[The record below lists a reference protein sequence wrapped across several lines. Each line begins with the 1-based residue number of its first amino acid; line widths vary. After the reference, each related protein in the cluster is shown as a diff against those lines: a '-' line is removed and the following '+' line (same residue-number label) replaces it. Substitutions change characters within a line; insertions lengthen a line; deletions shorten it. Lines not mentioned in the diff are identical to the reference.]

1 MKKLLLIM
9 LITVGISLISQAGLA
24 QKAYVMNP
32 TKITLRKGPG
42 VGEKII
48 AMLRQDEPVE
58 VVLGSKEGWS
68 HVRLLGPEQQGKEGW
83 VVSAF
88 LITRVPWKIQAG
100 LLKEE
105 NTLLKEKLNK
115 IEKEWK
121 ELSTE
126 REELSGKL
134 EKNGTVLDTV
144 RKRYEALKKEASGFL
159 KLKEKYE
166 TTKTKMEV
174 AQATTEKLTKE
185 NVVLKSSQRNTWFL
199 TGAAVLLVG
208 LIFGL
213 IMGRQQKKRK
223 SSYY

>member
-1 MKKLLLIM
+1 MKKLLVIT
-9 LITVGISLISQAGLA
+9 LITVAISLISQAGLA

-32 TKITLRKGPG
+32 TKITLRKGPD

-58 VVLGSKEGWS
+58 VLETKKGWS
-68 HVRLLGPEQQGKEGW
+68 HVRLLKTNRQNKEGW
-83 VVSAF
+83 VVSGY
-88 LITRVPWKIQAG
+88 LVSRVPWKIQTG

-105 NTLLKEKLNK
+105 NTLLKEKLTK
-115 IEKEWK
+115 IEKEWR
-121 ELSTE
+121 ELSGE

-134 EKNGTVLDTV
+134 EKNGIDLDTV
-144 RKRYEALKKEASGFL
+144 RKRYAALKKEASSFL

>member
-1 MKKLLLIM
+1 MKKLLLM
-9 LITVGISLISQAGLA
+9 MFITIGISLISQAGQA
-24 QKAYVMNP
+24 QEAYVMNP

-42 VGEKII
+42 IGEKII
-48 AMLRQDEPVE
+48 TMLRQDEPVQ
-58 VVLGSKEGWS
+58 VLETKKGWS
-68 HVRLLGPEQQGKEGW
+68 RVRLLEPNRQKKEGW
-83 VVSAF
+83 VVSGY
-88 LITRVPWKIQAG
+88 LVSRVPWKIQTG

-105 NTLLKEKLNK
+105 NARLKEKLTK

-121 ELSTE
+121 ELSGE

-134 EKNGTVLDTV
+134 KKNGTDLNAV
-144 RKRYEALKKEASGFL
+144 RKKYETLKKESSGFL
-159 KLKEKYE
+159 KLKERYE
-166 TTKTKMEV
+166 TTKKKMEV

-213 IMGRQQKKRK
+213 IMGRQQKKRR

>member
-1 MKKLLLIM
+1 MRKLLLIT
-9 LITVGISLISQAGLA
+9 LITVAISLISQDGLA
-24 QKAYVMNP
+24 EKAYVMNP

-42 VGEKII
+42 VTEKII

-58 VVLGSKEGWS
+58 VLETKKGWS
-68 HVRLLGPEQQGKEGW
+68 HVRLLEPNRQNKEGW
-83 VVSAF
+83 VVSGY
-88 LITRVPWKIQAG
+88 LVNRVPWKIQTG

-105 NTLLKEKLNK
+105 NTLLKEKLTK
-115 IEKEWK
+115 IEKEWR
-121 ELSTE
+121 ELSGE

-134 EKNGTVLDTV
+134 EKNGTALDTV
-144 RKRYEALKKEASGFL
+144 RKRYETLKKEASSFL
-159 KLKEKYE
+159 KLKKKYE

-174 AQATTEKLTKE
+174 AQATTEKLTEE
-185 NVVLKSSQRNTWFL
+185 NAVLKSSQRNTWFL

>member
-1 MKKLLLIM
+1 MKKLLLM
-9 LITVGISLISQAGLA
+9 MFITIGISLISQTGQA
-24 QKAYVMNP
+24 QKSYVMNP
-32 TKITLRKGPG
+32 SKITLRKGPG

-48 AMLRQDEPVE
+48 IMLRQDEAVQ
-58 VVLGSKEGWS
+58 VLETKKGWS
-68 HVRLLGPEQQGKEGW
+68 RVRLLEPNRQNKEGW
-83 VVSAF
+83 VVSGY
-88 LITRVPWKIQAG
+88 LVNRVPWKIQTG
-100 LLKEE
+100 LLKKE
-105 NTLLKEKLNK
+105 NARLKEKLTK
-115 IEKEWK
+115 IEKEWS
-121 ELSTE
+121 ELSSE

-134 EKNGTVLDTV
+134 EKNGTDLDAV
-144 RKRYEALKKEASGFL
+144 RKRYETLKREASSFL
-159 KLKEKYE
+159 KLKKEYE

>member
-1 MKKLLLIM
+1 MKKLLLII
-9 LITVGISLISQAGLA
+9 LITMGISLISQDGLA
-24 QKAYVMNP
+24 EKAYVMNP

-42 VGEKII
+42 VTEKII
-48 AMLRQDEPVE
+48 TMLPQNEPVKI
-58 VVLGSKEGWS
+58 LGSKEGWS
-68 HVRLLGPEQQGKEGW
+68 NVRLLGPKQQGKKGW
-83 VVSAF
+83 VLSAF
-88 LITRVPWKIQAG
+88 LTTRIPWEIQAS

-105 NTLLKEKLNK
+105 NARLKEKLTK
-115 IEKEWK
+115 IEKKWK

-144 RKRYEALKKEASGFL
+144 RKRYETLKKEASSFL
-159 KLKEKYE
+159 KLKKKYE

-174 AQATTEKLTKE
+174 VQATTEKLTKE
-185 NVVLKSSQRNTWFL
+185 NAVLKSSQRNTWFL

-213 IMGRQQKKRK
+213 IMGRQQKRRK

>member
-1 MKKLLLIM
+1 MKKLV
-9 LITVGISLISQAGLA
+9 LITLITIGISLISQTGLA

-32 TKITLRKGPG
+32 TKITLRKEPG

-58 VVLGSKEGWS
+58 VLETQKGWS
-68 HVRLLGPEQQGKEGW
+68 HVRLLETKRQNKEGW
-83 VVSAF
+83 VVSGY
-88 LITRVPWKIQAG
+88 LVSRVPWKIQTG

-105 NTLLKEKLNK
+105 NARLKEKLNK
-115 IEKEWK
+115 IEKEWR
-121 ELSTE
+121 ELSVE
-126 REELSGKL
+126 RGELSGKL
-134 EKNGTVLDTV
+134 EKNGAVLDTV
-144 RKRYEALKKEASGFL
+144 RKRYETLRKEASGFL
-159 KLKEKYE
+159 KLKKEHE
-166 TTKTKMEV
+166 SAKTKMEI
-174 AQATTEKLTKE
+174 AQTTTEKLTKE
-185 NVVLKSSQRNTWFL
+185 NAVLKSSQRNTWFL

>member
-1 MKKLLLIM
+1 MKKLSLMM
-9 LITVGISLISQAGLA
+9 LIILGIFLIAQDGLA
-24 QKAYVMNP
+24 KKAYVMNP

-48 AMLRQDEPVE
+48 TMLRQDEPVE
-58 VVLGSKEGWS
+58 VLETEKGWS
-68 HVRLLGPEQQGKEGW
+68 HVRLLETNRQNKEGW
-83 VVSAF
+83 VVSGY
-88 LITRVPWKIQAG
+88 LVTRVPWKIQTG

-105 NTLLKEKLNK
+105 NAQLKEMLNK
-115 IEKEWK
+115 IEKEWS
-121 ELSTE
+121 ELSGE

-134 EKNGTVLDTV
+134 GKNRTVLDTI
-144 RKRYEALKKEASGFL
+144 RERYETLKMEASSFLELKK
-159 KLKEKYE
+159 KYK
-166 TTKTKMEV
+166 TTKAKMEA

-199 TGAAVLLVG
+199 TGAAVLVVG

>member
-1 MKKLLLIM
+1 MKKLLLIT

-24 QKAYVMNP
+24 QEAYVVNP

-42 VGEKII
+42 VGEKIV
-48 AMLRQDEPVE
+48 AMLRQDESVK
-58 VVLGSKEGWS
+58 VLETKKGWS
-68 HVRLLGPEQQGKEGW
+68 RVRLLETTRQNKEGW
-83 VVSAF
+83 VVSGY
-88 LITRVPWKIQAG
+88 LVTRVPWKIQTG

-105 NTLLKEKLNK
+105 NSRLKEKLTK
-115 IEKEWK
+115 IEKEWR
-121 ELSTE
+121 ELSGE

-134 EKNGTVLDTV
+134 EKNGTDLDTV
-144 RKRYEALKKEASGFL
+144 RKKYETLKKEASSFL
-159 KLKEKYE
+159 KLKKKYE

>member
-1 MKKLLLIM
+1 MKKLLLMM
-9 LITVGISLISQAGLA
+9 LITLGISLIAQDGLA
-24 QKAYVMNP
+24 GKAYVMNP

-58 VVLGSKEGWS
+58 VLETEKGWS
-68 HVRLLGPEQQGKEGW
+68 HVRLLETNRQNKEGW
-83 VVSAF
+83 VVSGY
-88 LITRVPWKIQAG
+88 LVTRVPWKVQTG

-105 NTLLKEKLNK
+105 NAQLKEKLDK
-115 IEKEWK
+115 IEKEWR
-121 ELSTE
+121 ELSGE

-134 EKNGTVLDTV
+134 GKNRTDLDTI
-144 RKRYEALKKEASGFL
+144 RERYETLKKGASSFL
-159 KLKEKYE
+159 KLKKKYE
-166 TTKTKMEV
+166 TIKTKMET

>member
-1 MKKLLLIM
+1 MKKLLLIT
-9 LITVGISLISQAGLA
+9 LITVAISLISQDGLA
-24 QKAYVMNP
+24 EKAYVMNP

-42 VGEKII
+42 VTEKII
-48 AMLRQDEPVE
+48 TMLRQDEPVE
-58 VVLGSKEGWS
+58 VLETKKGWS
-68 HVRLLGPEQQGKEGW
+68 HVRLLEPNRQNKEGW
-83 VVSAF
+83 VVSGY
-88 LITRVPWKIQAG
+88 LVNRVPWKIQTG

-115 IEKEWK
+115 IEKEWR
-121 ELSTE
+121 ELSGE

-134 EKNGTVLDTV
+134 EKNGTALDTV
-144 RKRYEALKKEASGFL
+144 RQRYETLKKEASSFL
-159 KLKEKYE
+159 KLKKKYE

-174 AQATTEKLTKE
+174 AQAITEKLTEE
-185 NVVLKSSQRNTWFL
+185 NAVLKSSQRNTWFL

>member
-1 MKKLLLIM
+1 MKKLLLM
-9 LITVGISLISQAGLA
+9 TLITFGVSLIANDVLA
-24 QKAYVMNP
+24 EKAYVMNP

-42 VGEKII
+42 KREKII
-48 AMLRQDEPVE
+48 TMLGQDAPVK
-58 VVLGSKEGWS
+58 VLETQQGWS
-68 HVRLLGPEQQGKEGW
+68 RVRLLGGKQQGQEGW

-88 LITRVPWKIQAG
+88 LITRVTWKTQAEA
-100 LLKEE
+100 LKEK
-105 NTLLKEKLNK
+105 NSRLKEKLDK

-121 ELSTE
+121 ELS
-126 REELSGKL
+126 REMEEISTKL
-134 EKNGTVLDTV
+134 RNNGTALSKVQNMYDT
-144 RKRYEALKKEASGFL
+144 LKKESSSFL
-159 KLKEKYE
+159 KLKKKYE
-166 TTKTKMEV
+166 TTKTKMEA

-223 SSYY
+223 STYY

>member
-1 MKKLLLIM
+1 MKKILLM
-9 LITVGISLISQAGLA
+9 MFITIGISLISQAGQA
-24 QKAYVMNP
+24 EKAYVMNP

-42 VGEKII
+42 IGEKII
-48 AMLRQDEPVE
+48 TMLRQDEPVK
-58 VVLGSKEGWS
+58 VLETKKGWS
-68 HVRLLGPEQQGKEGW
+68 RVRLLETNRQNKEGW
-83 VVSAF
+83 VVSGY
-88 LITRVPWKIQAG
+88 LVSRVPWKIQTG

-105 NTLLKEKLNK
+105 NARLKKKLNR
-115 IEKEWK
+115 IEKEWS
-121 ELSTE
+121 ELSGE
-126 REELSGKL
+126 RKELSGKL
-134 EKNGTVLDTV
+134 KKNGTDLDAV
-144 RKRYEALKKEASGFL
+144 RKRYETLKNEASNFL
-159 KLKEKYE
+159 KLKKEYE

>member
-1 MKKLLLIM
+1 MKKLLLIT
-9 LITVGISLISQAGLA
+9 LITVAISLISQDGLA
-24 QKAYVMNP
+24 EKAYVMNP

-42 VGEKII
+42 VTEKII
-48 AMLRQDEPVE
+48 TMLRQDEPVE
-58 VVLGSKEGWS
+58 VLETKKGWS
-68 HVRLLGPEQQGKEGW
+68 HVRLLEPNRQNKEGW
-83 VVSAF
+83 VVSGY
-88 LITRVPWKIQAG
+88 LVNRVPWKIQTG

-115 IEKEWK
+115 IEKEWR
-121 ELSTE
+121 ELSGE

-134 EKNGTVLDTV
+134 EKNGTALDTV
-144 RKRYEALKKEASGFL
+144 RQRYETLKKEASSFL
-159 KLKEKYE
+159 KLKKKYE

-174 AQATTEKLTKE
+174 AQATTEKLTEE
-185 NVVLKSSQRNTWFL
+185 NAVLKSSQRNTWFL

>member
-1 MKKLLLIM
+1 MKKLV
-9 LITVGISLISQAGLA
+9 LITLMTIGTSLISQTGLA

-32 TKITLRKGPG
+32 TKITLRKEPG

-58 VVLGSKEGWS
+58 VLETQEGWS
-68 HVRLLGPEQQGKEGW
+68 RVRLLETKRQNREGW
-83 VVSAF
+83 VVSGY
-88 LITRVPWKIQAG
+88 LVSRVPWKIQTG

-105 NTLLKEKLNK
+105 NARLKEKLNK
-115 IEKEWK
+115 IEKEWR
-121 ELSTE
+121 ELSVE

-134 EKNGTVLDTV
+134 EKNGTVLNTV
-144 RKRYEALKKEASGFL
+144 RKRYETLKKEASSFL
-159 KLKEKYE
+159 KLKKEYE
-166 TTKTKMEV
+166 TTKTKMEI
-174 AQATTEKLTKE
+174 AHTTTKKLIKE
-185 NVVLKSSQRNTWFL
+185 NAVLKSSQRNTWFL

>member
-1 MKKLLLIM
+1 MKKLLMIT
-9 LITVGISLISQAGLA
+9 LITVAISLISQDGLA
-24 QKAYVMNP
+24 GKAYVMNP

-42 VGEKII
+42 VTEKII
-48 AMLRQDEPVE
+48 TMLRQDEPVE
-58 VVLGSKEGWS
+58 VLETKKGWS
-68 HVRLLGPEQQGKEGW
+68 HVRLLETNRQNKEGW
-83 VVSAF
+83 VVSGY
-88 LITRVPWKIQAG
+88 LVNRVPWKIQTG

-115 IEKEWK
+115 IEKEWR
-121 ELSTE
+121 ELSGE

-134 EKNGTVLDTV
+134 EKNGTALDTV
-144 RKRYEALKKEASGFL
+144 RKRYETLKKEASSFL
-159 KLKEKYE
+159 KLKKKYE

-174 AQATTEKLTKE
+174 AQATTEKLTEE
-185 NVVLKSSQRNTWFL
+185 NAVLKSSQRNTWFL

>member
-1 MKKLLLIM
+1 MKKLLLVI
-9 LITVGISLISQAGLA
+9 LITFGISLISQDGLA
-24 QKAYVMNP
+24 EKAYVMNP
-32 TKITLRKGPG
+32 SKITLRKGPG

-58 VVLGSKEGWS
+58 VLKTEKGWS
-68 HVRLLGPEQQGKEGW
+68 HVRLLETKRQNREGW
-83 VVSAF
+83 VVSGY
-88 LITRVPWKIQAG
+88 LVTRVPWKVQTG

-105 NTLLKEKLNK
+105 NARLKEKLNK
-115 IEKEWK
+115 IEKEWS
-121 ELSTE
+121 ELTGE

-134 EKNGTVLDTV
+134 GKNRTILDTI
-144 RKRYEALKKEASGFL
+144 RERYETLKKEASGFL
-159 KLKEKYE
+159 KLKKKYE
-166 TTKTKMEV
+166 ITKTKMET

-185 NVVLKSSQRNTWFL
+185 NLVLKSSQRNTWFL

-223 SSYY
+223 STYY

>member
-1 MKKLLLIM
+1 MKKLLLIT

-24 QKAYVMNP
+24 QKAYVVNP

-42 VGEKII
+42 VKEKII

-58 VVLGSKEGWS
+58 VLEVKKGWS
-68 HVRLLGPEQQGKEGW
+68 RVRLLETNRQNKEGW
-83 VVSAF
+83 VVGGYLAG
-88 LITRVPWKIQAG
+88 RVPWKIQTG
-100 LLKEE
+100 VLKEE
-105 NTLLKEKLNK
+105 NARLKEKLTK
-115 IEKEWK
+115 IEKEWR
-121 ELSTE
+121 ELSGE

-134 EKNGTVLDTV
+134 EKNGTDLDTM
-144 RKRYEALKKEASGFL
+144 RKRYEALKTEASSFL

-213 IMGRQQKKRK
+213 IMGRQQKKCK

>member
-1 MKKLLLIM
+1 MKKLLLMMIIM
-9 LITVGISLISQAGLA
+9 LGISFIPQTGMA

-48 AMLRQDEPVE
+48 TMLRQDEPVE
-58 VVLGSKEGWS
+58 ILETKNGWS
-68 HVRLLGPEQQGKEGW
+68 RVRLLVPKRQNKEGW
-83 VVSAF
+83 VVSGY
-88 LITRVPWKIQAG
+88 LVSRIPWKIQAG

-105 NTLLKEKLNK
+105 NFRLKEKLTK
-115 IEKEWK
+115 IEKDWK
-121 ELSTE
+121 ELSGE
-126 REELSGKL
+126 REDLGGKL
-134 EKNGTVLDTV
+134 EKKATTLDTV
-144 RKRYEALKKEASGFL
+144 RKKYETLKREASGFL
-159 KLKEKYE
+159 KLKKEYE
-166 TTKTKMEV
+166 SARKKMET

-208 LIFGL
+208 LVFGL
-213 IMGRQQKKRK
+213 IMGRQQKRRK